1 MKNMEQTKGVAE
13 FTSGEYVFV
22 ANGSK
27 VVFDGWKKVW
37 TYGSNEDNE
46 LPVLIIGEKLKV
58 IEVNTSQK
66 FTEPPSRYTEAS
78 IIKKM
83 EDLSIGRPST
93 YATIITTLLK
103 REYVIKDK
111 KALCATDMGIR
122 VSDFL
127 VNNDFC
133 FIDLKFSA
141 ELEEKLDCI
150 AKGNCNKLD
159 TLNEFWIRLQ
169 DDIAKAKNN
178 TSKVT
183 TFKCPKCDGFLEIKH
198 SRFGSFMSC
207 QNRTNKE
214 IKCDYK
220 CDIGENGE
228 PKEKE
233 IINKEIKYSDILC
246 PSCGEPF
253 IIRVG
258 KNGKEYLGC
267 RNFRDKK
274 CAGFYNI
281 EGNKIEFKK
290 KSFKKWGKKKN
301 K

>member
-1 MKNMEQTKGVAE
+1 
-13 FTSGEYVFV
+13 
-22 ANGSK
+22 
-27 VVFDGWKKVW
+27 
-37 TYGSNEDNE
+37 
-46 LPVLIIGEKLKV
+46 
-58 IEVNTSQK
+58 
-66 FTEPPSRYTEAS
+66 
-78 IIKKM
+78 
-83 EDLSIGRPST
+83 
-93 YATIITTLLK
+93 
-103 REYVIKDK
+103 
-111 KALCATDMGIR
+111 
-122 VSDFL
+122 
-127 VNNDFC
+127 
-133 FIDLKFSA
+133 
-141 ELEEKLDCI
+141 
-150 AKGNCNKLD
+150 
-159 TLNEFWIRLQ
+159 
-169 DDIAKAKNN
+169 
-178 TSKVT
+178 
-183 TFKCPKCDGFLEIKH
+183 
-198 SRFGSFMSC
+198 MSC
-207 QNRTNKE
+207 QNRINKE
-214 IKCDYK
+214 IRCDYK